1 MHLVYLLVLQSNA
14 FGAMALR
21 IIISVVIRCISQ
33 RFFESQ
39 VFSPLFHGF
48 SGLLRLHPSLA
59 TSFVLMLVFCLSQVA
74 ATTAIAN
81 ANANANECARPSAK
95 INLLFDFE
103 WPDASL
109 LGLTKKLRL
118 QCGEPENYQR
128 LIHDIKFHLNDDGIS
143 VATITLNAD
152 GQQSFPGTTADHQR

>member
-1 MHLVYLLVLQSNA
+1 
-14 FGAMALR
+14 MALR
-21 IIISVVIRCISQ
+21 IIISVVVKCTSQ

-39 VFSPLFHGF
+39 VFWPLFYGF
-48 SGLLRLHPSLA
+48 SGLLRRQPSLA

-74 ATTAIAN
+74 ATTAIAI
-81 ANANANECARPSAK
+81 ECVRPSAK

-109 LGLTKKLRL
+109 RGLTKKLRL

-128 LIHDIKFHLNDDGIS
+128 LIHDIKFHLNNDGIS
-143 VATITLNAD
+143 LATIMFNAD
-152 GQQSFPGTTADHQR
+152 GQQPLDCRPHDSLSYEFLAAAADHQR